1 MMKPFISSQ
10 NHPLHLH
17 SKVQAEMNP
26 LVKWLKR
33 RHGMTVYM
41 LLIRSFLPHFIFLC
55 PLS

>member
-1 MMKPFISSQ
+1 MMKPPFISSH

-33 RHGMTVYM
+33 RHG
-41 LLIRSFLPHFIFLC
+41 HFIVFME
-55 PLS
+55 SY

>member
-26 LVKWLKR
+26 LVKWLKS

-41 LLIRSFLPHFIFLC
+41 LLIRMPFSQ
-55 PLS
+55 S